1 MKKNYLRITFLHSL
15 FCFAILTLLSS
26 GSYAQVKETAFKDHG
41 VASPIS
47 NHRGVVATVDGNGR
61 NVVLIWLFDHTG
73 GYALLMIDAETGK
86 SEQFTMPFSPGG
98 DTPYSSILS
107 TDNKFYTLFNGNF
120 VEFDPVKRAFTF
132 HHAVKRQMAM
142 GMTED
147 KNGVIWA
154 ATYPNSGLVSFN
166 PKTREM
172 KDYGYVY
179 KQNWLQYPRYV
190 ATDNAGWVYFGL
202 GNTASQ
208 IVAFNPASG
217 EAKPMLDEAE
227 RKRGIAYV
235 YRDNNGKVY
244 GQSLQNANEAWYEFY
259 DGSSHKLQ
267 KHNSNPVPIITGSQ
281 GLFHTNFPDGKMI
294 KSCDLVNNKLV
305 VADPA
310 TRTSKEVSFKYTS
323 QGAIVMGVGTSPDGK
338 IVGGTAFP
346 MRFFSYDPK
355 NNKWEN
361 YAAPGQFN
369 ALTRQ
374 GDSLFFGVY
383 PHGILLNWNAGK
395 PIKFADCAPVI
406 YRPHRLTA
414 YPDGKTLIMGGTPDY
429 GYTGGGLLFW
439 DRQNNSSVLL
449 KDSDIVTDQS
459 TISLAPLPDGKLL
472 GGTTTAP
479 GTGGEKKGTEA
490 QVYIIDMATK
500 KLEWKKV
507 LFPGVQSY
515 TDMCINPEGLV
526 YGITDRKTFFVFDAE
541 KKKVIHQQSLQEE
554 FGLTTAEQCPRVFVH
569 GPNKEIYILFAKG
582 IAVIEPHT
590 YKINWLATAPVNIDG
605 GGDYLDGRIYFVGG
619 SHIFSY
625 ELDEA
630 KPERAATT
638 SVESHSNPVND
649 KAILLYNVS
658 SR

>member
-1 MKKNYLRITFLHSL
+1 MKKNYLRIIFLHSL

-569 GPNKEIYILFAKG
+569 GPKKEIYILFAKG

-590 YKINWLATAPVNIDG
+590 YKINWLATSPVNIDG

-649 KAILLYNVS
+649 KAVLLYNVS

>member
-1 MKKNYLRITFLHSL
+1 MKKNYLRINLHNL
-15 FCFAILTLLSS
+15 FCFAISTLLSL
-26 GSYAQVKETAFKDHG
+26 GAYAQVKEAGFTDHG

-47 NHRGVVATVDGNGR
+47 NHRGTVATVDGNGR

-73 GYALLMIDAETGK
+73 GYALLMVDAETGK
-86 SEQFTMPFSPGG
+86 SEQFKMPFSPDG

-120 VEFDPVKRAFTF
+120 AEFDPVKRAFTF
-132 HHAVKRQMAM
+132 SHAVKPKMAM
-142 GMTED
+142 GMAED

-154 ATYPNSGLVSFN
+154 VTYPNSGVVSFN
-166 PKTREM
+166 PKTREI

-190 ATDNAGWVYFGL
+190 ATDNTGWVYFGL

-208 IVAFNPASG
+208 IIAFNPVSG
-217 EAKPMLDEAE
+217 EAKPMFNEAE

-235 YRDNNGKVY
+235 YRDKNGKVY
-244 GQSLQNANEAWYEFY
+244 GQSLQDANEDWHEFY
-259 DGSSHKLQ
+259 KGSRRKIS
-267 KHNSNPVPIITGSQ
+267 KHHSNPVPMITGSQ
-281 GLFHTNFPDGKMI
+281 ALFHTEFPDGKRI
-294 KSCDLVNNKLV
+294 KICDLTAHKLV
-305 VADPA
+305 VEDPA
-310 TRTSKEVSFKYTS
+310 AHTSKEVSFKYTS

-338 IVGGTAFP
+338 VVGGTAFP

-355 NNKWEN
+355 KDAWEN
-361 YAAPGQFN
+361 HAAPGQFN

-383 PHGILLNWNAGK
+383 PSGYLLNWNAGK
-395 PIKFADCAPVI
+395 PKKFIECTPAI
-406 YRPHRLTA
+406 HRPHRLIA
-414 YPDGKTLIMGGTPDY
+414 YPDGKTLIMGGTPEY

-439 DRQNNSSVLL
+439 DREKGSSVLL

-459 TISLAPLPDGKLL
+459 TISLAPLTDGKLL

-479 GTGGEKKGTEA
+479 GTGGEKKANEA
-490 QVYIIDMATK
+490 ELYIIDMATK

-507 LFPGVQSY
+507 VFPGVQSY

-541 KKKVIHQQSLQEE
+541 KREVIHQQPLQAE

-569 GPNKEIYILFAKG
+569 GLNKEIYILFRKG
-582 IAVIEPHT
+582 IAQVDPHT
-590 YKINWLATAPVNIDG
+590 FKINWLATSPVPIDG

-625 ELDEA
+625 QLNNNQLF
-630 KPERAATT
+630 AAGFL
-638 SVESHSNPVND
+638 SEPVFLGLED
-649 KAILLYNVS
+649 
-658 SR
+658 

>member
-1 MKKNYLRITFLHSL
+1 MKKNYLHSL
-15 FCFAILTLLSS
+15 FCFAILLTLLST
-26 GSYAQVKETAFKDHG
+26 GAYAQVKETAFKDHG

-47 NHRGVVATVDGNGR
+47 NHRGIVATVDGNGR

-73 GYALLMIDAETGK
+73 GYALLMVDAETGK

-132 HHAVKRQMAM
+132 HHTVNRQMAM

-154 ATYPNSGLVSFN
+154 TTYPNSGVISFN

-190 ATDNAGWVYFGL
+190 ATDNAGWVYFGI

-217 EAKPMLDEAE
+217 EAKPMFDEAE

-235 YRDNNGKVY
+235 YRDKNGKAY
-244 GQSLQNANEAWYEFY
+244 GQSLQNANEDWYEFY
-259 DGSSHKLQ
+259 NGSSHKIK

-281 GLFHTNFPDGKMI
+281 ALFHTKFPDGKRI

-305 VADPA
+305 VTDPA
-310 TRTSKEVSFKYTS
+310 THTSKQVSLKYTS

-355 NNKWEN
+355 NDKWEN
-361 YAAPGQFN
+361 HAAPGQFN

-406 YRPHRLTA
+406 YRPHRLLA

-439 DRQNNSSVLL
+439 DRQNNTSVLL

-459 TISLAPLPDGKLL
+459 TISLAPLPAGKLL

-479 GTGGEKKGTEA
+479 GTGGEKKATEA
-490 QVYIIDMATK
+490 QLYIIDMATK

-541 KKKVIHQQSLQEE
+541 KKEVIHQQSLQAE

-569 GPNKEIYILFAKG
+569 GPHKEIYILFAKG
-582 IAVIEPHT
+582 IALVEPHT
-590 YKINWLATAPVNIDG
+590 YKIKWLATSPVPIDG

-625 ELDEA
+625 QLE
-630 KPERAATT
+630 
-638 SVESHSNPVND
+638 
-649 KAILLYNVS
+649 
-658 SR
+658 